1 MYKLVWGAT
10 RDKSFYKYHMS
21 CLSGNIMTWLDNV
34 TILEKTKKW
43 GRLTSAQFA
52 ADLWDV
58 VQGDG
63 RLKIYKNPA
72 NFFKITYPT
81 EGLKGFINSVLK
93 RISSD
98 SDSDPVIELESGFGG
113 GKSHTLLACYH
124 TLNTPDEAET
134 FLEEVGWTGDVPR
147 ARIAIY
153 NGFRFNPVDGT
164 SLKHD
169 PSVKYKTP
177 WGLIFAQLGGR
188 GALSKLEDDGNALRS
203 PTSDIII
210 DILNEVGPCVILIDE
225 IVWTSDMLTAVKGQD
240 DKLQAHQVAN
250 FLQVLADAVSKT
262 DDSILVYTIPE
273 KESEFGNL
281 ETKQLFQEK
290 RTQIKERLE
299 RVSTPRFALSEGDIY
314 GVIRRRIFD
323 TVNVPIDVID
333 EYIKIYEEDPIFP
346 ERVRISD
353 YGKTMDKS
361 YPFHPELLKVIHEHI
376 AVRGSFQKTRDVL
389 RLLTFIVRALQE
401 EDHVKNELILLGDFP
416 LTNSVIKDFLMSND
430 QSNLAEPL
438 EIDIRKSDA
447 RAKLIDRNKRLSVP
461 LAVNLATSIFLQS
474 LSSSHPDLSK
484 RRAIHGVTTADL
496 YVATRSLEISNT
508 DIQTRLKKLT
518 DTNDGCY
525 FIHTEQSQGV
535 TRYLFKEQRTLT
547 SLLHEFRE
555 NVSDRRVELM
565 LKSVLTNV
573 QGNSRVKCITDVKTP
588 SLDKI
593 PDDDST
599 MLQYD
604 KLRLIFPGFHLVTER
619 SAPEDV
625 KNRVAEIVNYSSWG
639 SNRQPRKFRN
649 SLAVVIAD
657 RGYYQRA
664 VKTAKNILA
673 GEGVK
678 NMRNPLLTDDDRRE
692 LNELSERWKGELDY
706 QVLVCFSHI
715 FFPKKG
721 NGIRH
726 LSLGVDSFDAEGKLA
741 DRILNYLLEH
751 DYISKKVKAEI
762 LVDSARAYWNT
773 GSDGNAEKIMSISDL
788 WLAMCRDASVPR
800 LESFEALWMSVRDV
814 VDKKLGILVKARSK
828 IEASE
833 LRIDKKIDYVPTD
846 GTFTDYY
853 LMRYGTEYKAM
864 CNKCEDWKSSDMLV
878 NSVCPSCQDID
889 CPTCGSNVIR
899 RQLYGDGT
907 CKSCKGKTECKSCK
921 RFVDENELRKEGNR
935 CVHCQG
941 MSACPRCGGFKNPD
955 VIKGGSCS
963 TCREWKTCDTCGKFD
978 GDVID
983 GVCVSCRP
991 EPKQE
996 TVVASS
1002 SAGTYISSELSCLK
1016 CGETKDK
1023 LTNRICEDCS
1033 KKQRFIG
1040 KIDVDTSKFASM
1052 NEYIISKLIDLSKMH
1067 GKIGVSFDLETDK
1080 NTSEEA
1086 LKAIYFVRETIAQLG
1101 GEFSEE
1107 S

>member
-1 MYKLVWGAT
+1 MYV
-10 RDKSFYKYHMS
+10 
-21 CLSGNIMTWLDNV
+21 GNIMTWLDNV
-34 TILEKTKKW
+34 TILEKTKEW
-43 GRLTSAQFA
+43 GRLTPAQFA

-93 RISSD
+93 RISGD

-124 TLNTPDEAET
+124 TLHTSDEAET
-134 FLEEVGWTGDVPR
+134 FLEEVGWTEDVPQ

-164 SLKHD
+164 SLKQD
-169 PSVKYKTP
+169 PSVRYKTP

-203 PTSDIII
+203 PTSDVII
-210 DILNEVGPCVILIDE
+210 DILKGVGRPCVILIDE

-250 FLQVLADAVSKT
+250 FLQVLADSVSKT
-262 DDSILVYTIPE
+262 DNCILVYTIPE
-273 KESEFGNL
+273 KESEYGNL

-314 GVIRRRIFD
+314 GVIRKRIFD
-323 TVNVPIDVID
+323 TVNVPVDVI
-333 EYIKIYEEDPIFP
+333 EAYIKIYEEDPIFP
-346 ERVRISD
+346 ERVRILD
-353 YGKTMDKS
+353 YRTTMEDS

-376 AVRGSFQKTRDVL
+376 AVRSSFQKTRDVL
-389 RLLTFIVRALQE
+389 RLLTFIVRALQKDE
-401 EDHVKNELILLGDFP
+401 HVKNELILLGDFP
-416 LTNSVIKDFLMSND
+416 LTNSVIKDFLMGKG

-438 EIDIRKSDA
+438 EIDIRKKDA
-447 RAKLIDRNKRLSVP
+447 RAKLIDKKNRLRVP

-484 RRAIHGVTTADL
+484 HRAIHGVSMADL

-525 FIHTEQSQGV
+525 YIHTEQSQGV

-565 LKSVLTNV
+565 LKSVLTSV
-573 QGNSRVKCITDVKTP
+573 QGNSRVKCITDVKIP
-588 SLDKI
+588 SIDKI
-593 PDDDST
+593 PDDEGT
-599 MLQYD
+599 MLRYD
-604 KLRLIFPGFHLVTER
+604 QLRLIFPGFHLVTER
-619 SAPEDV
+619 TASEDV
-625 KNRVAEIVNYSSWG
+625 KDSVAKILNYASLG
-639 SNRQPRKFRN
+639 SNRQLRTFRN

-657 RGYYQRA
+657 KGYYLRA

-673 GEGVK
+673 SEGVK
-678 NMRNPLLTDDDRRE
+678 KMRNSPLTDDDKRE
-692 LNELSERWKGELDY
+692 LEELSRRWKEELEY
-706 QVLVCFSHI
+706 QVRVCFSHI

-721 NGIRH
+721 DGFRH
-726 LSLGVDSFDAEGKLA
+726 LSLGVDSFDAKGMLA

-800 LESFEALWMSVRDV
+800 LDSFQALWMSVRDV
-814 VDKKLGILVKARSK
+814 IDKKLGILVKARSK
-828 IEASE
+828 IEANE
-833 LRIDKKIDYVPTD
+833 LRISKQIDYVPTD

-864 CNKCEDWKSSDMLV
+864 CNICEDWTSSDTLV
-878 NSVCPSCQDID
+878 NSACHNCQAIK
-889 CPTCGSNVIR
+889 CPTCSSNVPR
-899 RQLYGDGT
+899 KELYGNGT
-907 CKSCKGKTECKSCK
+907 CDNCKGKVKCRGCK
-921 RFVDENELRKEGNR
+921 RFVGKNDLRKDGDR
-935 CVHCQG
+935 CVHCQR
-941 MSACPRCGGFKNPD
+941 MSVCPRCGGFKNPD
-955 VIKGGSCS
+955 VIKEGSCP
-963 TCREWKTCDTCGKFD
+963 TCREWKLCNTCGKFD

-983 GVCVSCRP
+983 GICVLCRP

-996 TVVASS
+996 ATAMSSS
-1002 SAGTYISSELSCLK
+1002 SAGSYISGELSCLK

-1023 LTNRICEDCS
+1023 LTNHICEDCS
-1033 KKQRFIG
+1033 KRQRFIG
-1040 KIDVDTSKFASM
+1040 KIDVDTSRFADM
-1052 NEYIISKLIDLSKMH
+1052 NHYILRHLTSLSKMD
-1067 GKIGVSFDLETDK
+1067 GKIGISFELETDK
-1080 NTSEEA
+1080 NTSKEDHEV
-1086 LKAIYFVRETIAQLG
+1086 IDIVRESIAQLG